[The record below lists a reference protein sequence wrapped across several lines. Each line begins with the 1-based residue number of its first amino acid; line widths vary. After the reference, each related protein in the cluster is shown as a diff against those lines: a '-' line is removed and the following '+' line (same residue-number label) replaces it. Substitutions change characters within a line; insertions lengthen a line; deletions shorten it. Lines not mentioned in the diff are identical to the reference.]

1 MLPRLPSTVAIKFRS
16 ASKPVSRSGKRLL
29 EFQSRSRH
37 WPNHS
42 RFYVYH
48 FSAGVTFL
56 SVKRETSVFRELFA
70 SGLHSICVKYR
81 EMSLHMALIPKDFYH
96 NFTKRSSI
104 HRRLDRSLRTFVK
117 RTLISTI
124 SEDRARYLSLCASSL
139 SLSALE
145 EDRGNRSEPSPGRG
159 NKMTRRKGRAR
170 NTRREK
176 TGVRQGAAAGY
187 DREEIRGQI

>member
-16 ASKPVSRSGKRLL
+16 ASKPISRSGKRLL

-48 FSAGVTFL
+48 FSTGVTFL
-56 SVKRETSVFRELFA
+56 SVKRESSVFREFFA

-81 EMSLHMALIPKDFYH
+81 ETSLHMMHLYQKIFTISLPKDLRF
-96 NFTKRSSI
+96 
-104 HRRLDRSLRTFVK
+104 RSLGSKRPTFIK

-124 SEDRARYLSLCASSL
+124 SEDRTERDIFQ
-139 SLSALE
+139 SALP
-145 EDRGNRSEPSPGRG
+145 RCR
-159 NKMTRRKGRAR
+159 
-170 NTRREK
+170 
-176 TGVRQGAAAGY
+176 
-187 DREEIRGQI
+187 